1 MTSLESFIVQYEN
14 PVLIKFLQKFEL
26 KKADYFSTGNH
37 GDYIKWNNALKNLRK
52 IYSPDNQ
59 PDYDLNNIAVRIGSA
74 ADLNKNQSADF
85 KTTLMQFHPWRKGPF
100 ELFGIL
106 IDSEWRSDLKW
117 DRIKGQISHLENR
130 HVLDIGCG
138 NGYHCWRM
146 IGAGAKTVLGIDPM
160 LHYVMQFNIFKKYLP
175 LSNTEVL
182 PLGIEHLPISLS
194 AFETVF
200 SMGVLYHRRSP
211 LDHLFELK
219 EMLMSGGELVLE
231 TLVIDGPKG
240 ETLVPDGR
248 YAKMRNVWFLPSILT
263 LEAWLK
269 RCGFKNINLADV
281 TETSVI
287 EQRSTEWMKYES
299 LKDFLDPGNPKK
311 TIEGYPAPKRAV
323 FICSI

>member
-1 MTSLESFIVQYEN
+1 MILLEPFISQCEQ
-14 PVLIKFLQKFEL
+14 PVLIDFLHKFESQ
-26 KKADYFSTGNH
+26 KAEYFSVGNH
-37 GDYIKWNNALKNLRK
+37 GDYVKWNGALKALEEIYTPTNL
-52 IYSPDNQ
+52 
-59 PDYDLNNIAVRIGSA
+59 PDYDLNNTVVRIGSV

-100 ELFGIL
+100 ELFGIF

-138 NGYHCWRM
+138 NGYHCLRI
-146 IGAGAKTVLGIDPM
+146 IGAGARTVLGIDPM
-160 LHYVMQFNIFKKYLP
+160 LHYVMQFNIFKFYLP
-175 LSNTEVL
+175 LSNIEVL
-182 PLGIEHLPISLS
+182 PLGIEDLPANLS

-211 LDHLFELK
+211 LDHLFELR
-219 EMLMSGGELVLE
+219 EMLTSGGELVLE
-231 TLVIDGPKG
+231 TLVIDGLKG
-240 ETLVPDGR
+240 ETLVPDRR

-281 TETSVI
+281 TETSVT

-311 TIEGYPAPKRAV
+311 TIEGHPAPKRAV
-323 FICSI
+323 FICSL